1 MLDDKAQASV
11 AALET
16 RGLTKQFGRGPK
28 ARVSVDHLDLTIQ
41 QGEVYALLGDNG
53 AGKTTTIGML
63 TTLLPPTA
71 GYFKICGFDG
81 RKQSEKT
88 KGLFGVV
95 SQDVA
100 VYQELTVW
108 ENLKFLADLYGIE
121 EKKAQTRIEKL
132 LARYDLADRIN
143 EPAERLSGGMQRRLA
158 IACAMVNSPR
168 VLFMDEPTVGL
179 DPGARRQIW
188 ATIKELKTLGVTIL
202 LTTHYLEE
210 AELLADRIGI
220 IKGGKLLIE
229 GTVAQLTQKIRGMRG
244 ISVKFDPRFFVE
256 PEQRTKLDE
265 ALQRLRQ
272 AFPDAL
278 AAPEAVRIDE
288 LRNTIYF
295 LSVHEALAGE
305 AEKFFKAIYQWLEDE
320 KLDFVRVAFGEP
332 NLEDVFMAVIK

>member
-132 LARYDLADRIN
+132 LARFDLADRIN
-143 EPAERLSGGMQRRLA
+143 EPAERLS
-158 IACAMVNSPR
+158 
-168 VLFMDEPTVGL
+168 
-179 DPGARRQIW
+179 
-188 ATIKELKTLGVTIL
+188 
-202 LTTHYLEE
+202 
-210 AELLADRIGI
+210 DR
-220 IKGGKLLIE
+220 K
-229 GTVAQLTQKIRGMRG
+229 
-244 ISVKFDPRFFVE
+244 SVV
-256 PEQRTKLDE
+256 
-265 ALQRLRQ
+265 
-272 AFPDAL
+272 
-278 AAPEAVRIDE
+278 
-288 LRNTIYF
+288 
-295 LSVHEALAGE
+295 
-305 AEKFFKAIYQWLEDE
+305 
-320 KLDFVRVAFGEP
+320 
-332 NLEDVFMAVIK
+332 

>member
-1 MLDDKAQASV
+1 MLGQVDPASI
-11 AALET
+11 AAIET
-16 RGLTKQFGRGPK
+16 RGLTKQYGRGPK
-28 ARVSVDHLDLTIQ
+28 GRVSVDRLDLTIQ

-71 GYFKICGFDG
+71 GYFKICGYDG

-108 ENLKFLADLYGIE
+108 ENLKFLADLYGIQD
-121 EKKAQTRIEKL
+121 KKAQERIDKL
-132 LARYDLADRIN
+132 LARFDLADRIN
-143 EPAERLSGGMQRRLA
+143 EPADRLSGGMQRRLA

-179 DPGARRQIW
+179 DPGSRRQIW

-229 GTVAQLTQKIRGMRG
+229 GTVHQLTQKIRGMRG
-244 ISVKFDPRFFVE
+244 ISVKFDARLFVE
-256 PEQRTKLDE
+256 AGERARLDAALERLKASHPE
-265 ALQRLRQ
+265 ALS
-272 AFPDAL
+272 
-278 AAPEAVRIDE
+278 APEAIRVDE
-288 LRNTIYF
+288 LRNTVYF
-295 LSVHEALAGE
+295 LSAHANQAGE
-305 AEKFFKAIYQWLEDE
+305 AESFFKAIYQWLEDE
-320 KLDFVRVAFGEP
+320 NLEFVRVAFGEP